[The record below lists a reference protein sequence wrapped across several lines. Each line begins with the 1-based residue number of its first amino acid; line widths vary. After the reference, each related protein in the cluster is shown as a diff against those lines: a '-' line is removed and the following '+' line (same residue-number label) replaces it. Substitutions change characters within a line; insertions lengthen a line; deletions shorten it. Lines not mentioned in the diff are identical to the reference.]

1 MKTGSLLRCLAL
13 ALLASSLHAAW
24 SPPSAPERARLERAL
39 KSWHS
44 QYNPAESM
52 VRRPFS
58 SPGYHTKLAGGFV
71 HPTRDSLN
79 YALGLLDLGDVDERE
94 RALAILRRVIA
105 LQDSNPASR
114 TYGIWSWYLEEPLD
128 RMSPPDWNW
137 ADFNGATLL
146 QVARDHRARLPEDLA
161 ASVDQAILH
170 ACAAIKKRNVGPG
183 YTNIAV
189 MGAYVTLIAGETLDR
204 PEFRDYGLAR
214 LARLDAFTTENG
226 TFEEYNSPAYTP
238 IALLELSRLRAH
250 VRDPRAREQAD
261 RLLVRAWTDIAT
273 HFHPPTRQWGGPH
286 SRAYSSLL
294 NASVL
299 ALIQR
304 GTAGRVNFGVDQP
317 DREEL
322 RLPVHC
328 PPGLEPLFR
337 SLPEPRTVVQT
348 FIARSDTVGTTY
360 LHPEYVLGSLNLGDL
375 WNQRRSLILHY
386 IDSGKPGYLA
396 LRFLKNDYDFSSAQ
410 LTTAQHEGRVVGVVN
425 LVTDGGDTHISL
437 DKVKQARIRARDL
450 RLRFEVGGAPARQA
464 VVTVKPGDAVANVKL
479 GTLPVSVTI
488 PYARFEG
495 RDLQWSQGGDAE
507 RQWLDLV
514 LHEGADREVDLAAL
528 NDAVVGFVLAVGDPA
543 PASATVRDGVLTVA
557 SGDLTASGAVKPGRR
572 LFFNVHAP
580 REDPA
585 PETQNKR

>member
-1 MKTGSLLRCLAL
+1 VARPG
-13 ALLASSLHAAW
+13 LLASSLHAAW

-79 YALGLLDLGDVDERE
+79 YALGLLDLGDVDERSAPWPSSVGSSHS
-94 RALAILRRVIA
+94 RIPTR
-105 LQDSNPASR
+105 PAAPTAS
-114 TYGIWSWYLEEPLD
+114 GPWYLEEPLD

-226 TFEEYNSPAYTP
+226 TFEEYNSRPTHRSRCSSCPAS
-238 IALLELSRLRAH
+238 ALTCVTRG
-250 VRDPRAREQAD
+250 PREQAD

-304 GTAGRVNFGVDQP
+304 GTAGRVNFGVDAAGSRGTAAARALSHP
-317 DREEL
+317 GW
-322 RLPVHC
+322 RL
-328 PPGLEPLFR
+328 FA
-337 SLPEPRTVVQT
+337 
-348 FIARSDTVGTTY
+348 I
-360 LHPEYVLGSLNLGDL
+360 
-375 WNQRRSLILHY
+375 
-386 IDSGKPGYLA
+386 
-396 LRFLKNDYDFSSAQ
+396 
-410 LTTAQHEGRVVGVVN
+410 
-425 LVTDGGDTHISL
+425 
-437 DKVKQARIRARDL
+437 
-450 RLRFEVGGAPARQA
+450 
-464 VVTVKPGDAVANVKL
+464 
-479 GTLPVSVTI
+479 
-488 PYARFEG
+488 
-495 RDLQWSQGGDAE
+495 
-507 RQWLDLV
+507 
-514 LHEGADREVDLAAL
+514 ADRAAHRGP
-528 NDAVVGFVLAVGDPA
+528 DVHPGATPSA
-543 PASATVRDGVLTVA
+543 PPTCIRSMCW
-557 SGDLTASGAVKPGRR
+557 
-572 LFFNVHAP
+572 
-580 REDPA
+580 
-585 PETQNKR
+585 